1 MRGSGMFSVGDGLGA
16 IFEKLA
22 DNVCARVCPLQR
34 VGYSTLYTRRRLRE
48 FWRRA
53 AFRGRP
59 THDRSNLATGPCTPE
74 I

>member
-22 DNVCARVCPLQR
+22 DNVVDVVSVTTTFYVGASESSAVIPAR
-34 VGYSTLYTRRRLRE
+34 
-48 FWRRA
+48 
-53 AFRGRP
+53 RGRP
-59 THDRSNLATGPCTPE
+59 LARDGV